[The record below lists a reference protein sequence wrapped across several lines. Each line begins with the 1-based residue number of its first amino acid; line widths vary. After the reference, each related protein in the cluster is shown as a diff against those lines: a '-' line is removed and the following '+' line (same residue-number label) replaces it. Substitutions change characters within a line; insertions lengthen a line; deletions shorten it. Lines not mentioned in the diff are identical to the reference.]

1 MSASTEFKKYYSVK
15 HLEKIFDN
23 FIKSN
28 TALGIDKMTFK
39 NFSDNKKQLIELINN
54 KVLSGTFKFT
64 PYKEKLIIKSR
75 TSYPRL
81 ISIPTIRDKLVLK
94 ALHLVLSN
102 TFIDVK
108 QPLPQECI
116 QGIKESTSQFSR
128 FIKLDIT
135 NFYGTVKHGIL
146 LDKLKKRI
154 KKPEIL
160 VLISKAITTPT
171 VPSNGESRSSEVI
184 TQGVPQGLSISNI
197 LANIYL
203 HEVDMKFSNR
213 SDMKYIRYVDDII
226 ILCEESNYKT
236 VYKEIRYELEGIYN
250 LTLNQDKEKKGI
262 IKEDGFDFLGYS
274 VKDFGTGLPKLT
286 VRDTNKRRFEDSL
299 VKIFAKY
306 KHSDKMSPE
315 QFLFSINNK
324 ITGSIS
330 SKVSGDESREF
341 RYGWL
346 FYFSQM
352 EETGFLYHLDWFI
365 GQLLDKFKCQGVDR
379 KKVKSFVKAFYEIK
393 YNVKDSNYIHRPDI
407 LSLEDKKILLLNTF
421 RVPVYKLEN
430 PTSLEKIYKKLVYKP
445 ILEYEKD
452 IHSRIS

>member
-1 MSASTEFKKYYSVK
+1 MSASTEFKKYYSLT
-15 HLEKIFDN
+15 HLDQVFN
-23 FIKSN
+23 AFIKSN

-39 NFSDNKKQLIELINN
+39 NFDDNKKQLLKLINK

-75 TSYPRL
+75 SSYPRL

-94 ALHLVLSN
+94 SLHLVLSN
-102 TFIDVK
+102 TFADIK

-116 QGIKESTSQFSR
+116 QGIKESIPNFSR

-146 LDKLKKRI
+146 MEKLKKRI

-160 VLISKAITTPT
+160 TLISKAITTPT
-171 VPSNGESRSSEVI
+171 VSSNGESKNLEVI
-184 TQGVPQGLSISNI
+184 TQGVPQGLSISNV

-203 HEVDMKFSNR
+203 HDLDVKFSNQ
-213 SDMKYIRYVDDII
+213 SEIKYIRYVDDII
-226 ILCEESNYKT
+226 ILCTESNFNT

-262 IKEDGFDFLGYS
+262 IKEEGFDFLGYS
-274 VKDFGTGLPKLT
+274 VKDFGTSLPKLT
-286 VRDTNKRRFEDSL
+286 VRDANKRRFEDSL
-299 VKIFAKY
+299 VRLFAKY

-330 SKVSGDESREF
+330 SKVSGDEMREF

-352 EETGFLYHLDWFI
+352 EDTGFLYHLDWFV
-365 GQLLDKFKCQGVDR
+365 GELLDKFKFNHIDR
-379 KKVKSFVKAFYEIK
+379 TQVKSFVKAFYEIK
-393 YNVKDSNYIHRPDI
+393 YNVKESSYLHRPDD
-407 LSLEDKKILLLNTF
+407 LSLEDKTLLLINTF
-421 RVPVYKLEN
+421 HVPLRNLEN
-430 PTSLEKIYKKLVYKP
+430 SIWVEKIYKKLVYKP
-445 ILEYEKD
+445 ILEYERD
-452 IHSRIS
+452 IHSTIS